1 MVSNW
6 SIASQFD
13 PFGRGVISL
22 SSVVYF
28 LMIIVVGLYL
38 SMVLIGARHWYG
50 GRDGHSLL
58 GHYLLRIDCADR
70 DRAGQSRRSSPA
82 TTVIRVRHDA
92 AAKSARCR
100 PTPSVWCGNWSR
112 NSRSTWM
119 RLSAAKYPEQYVK
132 TRLNLLSML
141 KEFEAMAGGKIRV
154 NIHNNLEPFSEE
166 AALAEEQFGI
176 RPEQIRIRPR
186 GAIADEEMILGA
198 AFRCGLQKVVV
209 PFFDYG
215 IPVEYELIRSI
226 NTVAQTER
234 QDDRRRADRCQLVRR
249 VHVCRRP
256 APATASSG
264 HHRRTRKTV

>member
-1 MVSNW
+1 MPLVFMKMADVLPSQVDLPFLSSVNLSRVVSDW

-13 PFGRGVISL
+13 SFGRGVISL

-28 LMIIVVGLYL
+28 VMIIVVGLYL

-58 GHYLLRIDCADR
+58 GHYLVRSIALVVIALGVAAFFSAHDRIRFDMTD
-70 DRAGQSRRSSPA
+70 GKISSLSPD
-82 TTVIRVRHDA
+82 TKRLVRELNPEHPIYVDA
-92 AAKSARCR
+92 FISGD
-100 PTPSVWCGNWSR
+100 V
-112 NSRSTWM
+112 
-119 RLSAAKYPEQYVK
+119 PEQYVK

-176 RPEQIRIRPR
+176 RPEQIRIRSR
-186 GAIADEEMILGA
+186 GAIADEELILGA

-215 IPVEYELIRSI
+215 IPG
-226 NTVAQTER
+226 
-234 QDDRRRADRCQLVRR
+234 R
-249 VHVCRRP
+249 V
-256 APATASSG
+256 
-264 HHRRTRKTV
+264 